1 LINKLKKYYLLLL
14 AVFSSIIFVVFFQQT
29 YSTNYSKDVQ
39 RFKDRFVDLETSLE
53 NSLRYQE
60 EDNLRHKIGTQWRK
74 VKKDNPIN
82 IHVYSN
88 DSLVLWN
95 TNELP
100 IIRFADIH
108 FPSEGLLHLQN
119 GWYFAKTREVGDY
132 IVCASF
138 LIKQDYSY
146 VNNEL
151 VNDFVPELSLPFTA
165 SISLEQDRGYP
176 IFDMEKNFVFSLHP
190 NEYQTASWGTSILLM
205 LLLLVALIFWLTLIS
220 KWLKLQSKYRW
231 IVPLLVVGLR
241 VASLQFNWFGFM
253 HGTIGFDSSLYGTN
267 KWSPNFFEFLL
278 NIVLFVYIISY
289 WTQSLKRL
297 KVSSINRYV
306 VGAVFISSF
315 SLWFLF
321 LYVTHGLIEDSSIP
335 LVIDK
340 LFSLDIFSILSIGS
354 LGVFFYVYFQFLKE
368 VVSACKRME
377 ITGAQ
382 LAVVSFIVSCSFFFY
397 ELNYGYQLLIA
408 ALFPI
413 VFYELVLYL
422 VYRHVKTN
430 QMGTGIVLLLLFS
443 VVMAQNFRTLNER
456 KEKGERELFANQ
468 LTTERS
474 IVTEVEYASIAP
486 SLKNDNFIRRY
497 IDAPQ
502 FMSIADFQEGIERRI
517 FNGFWERYELSFNLF
532 NEEHIPM
539 IDKRN
544 ENSFLYDD
552 LQGIIDGSGKMSEI
566 DSNIFFIND
575 YTKQYSYII
584 RQEIFSKDSVPAILF
599 CTLKSKKIPEEIG
612 FPRLLISSKANVL
625 ESLESYSIGKYH
637 NGRLITK
644 YGSFKYPSFN
654 NVMVPKRIN
663 EKGYFDY
670 RGYNHFVIKKSDNN
684 SVVLSVKNSTFLDFI
699 TSFSYLF
706 SFFGLLLLP
715 LLFRLN
721 STKGFSSTLTLALKI
736 QVVFISLVFI
746 SLLAFGWGS
755 GIFVS
760 NQYNEFTDDVIR
772 EKLNS
777 VETELKSKLN
787 NVNKLSIVENGN
799 SMQLLLQNFA
809 KVFFTDINMYDVDGY
824 LLASSRPKVFNVGL
838 LSEQMNP
845 IAYKNVRFFKQS
857 EFIQTEKIGQ
867 LNYSSAY
874 QPIYNAKNKLLGY
887 INLQHFGQQRE
898 FENQIQKFLVAIIN
912 VFILLLAI
920 SIILAIFISNW
931 LTAPLRILQTSF
943 SKVKFGKHNEQIEY
957 DKEDEIG
964 ALVKDYNKKLEELEF
979 AAQQLAKNEREM
991 AWREMAKQ
999 VAHEIKNPLTPM
1011 KLSIQQLLRSYN
1023 PEDPNS
1029 EDKLKRV
1036 AHSVIEQIDALTKI
1050 ANEFSTFAKMPNPNN
1065 EKVELIQLINGVKE
1079 LFADID
1085 GSKISIE
1092 TEFDELYINGD
1103 KDQFVRVFNNLIK
1116 NALQAIPADRNGKV
1130 EISILKQ
1137 KEMAQIS
1144 IRDNGV
1150 GIDESKRFKIFVP
1163 YFTTKSNGTGLGL
1176 AMVKQIIENHNGTID
1191 FESLEGSGTVFRIE
1205 IPFLQS

>member
-1 LINKLKKYYLLLL
+1 
-14 AVFSSIIFVVFFQQT
+14 
-29 YSTNYSKDVQ
+29 
-39 RFKDRFVDLETSLE
+39 
-53 NSLRYQE
+53 
-60 EDNLRHKIGTQWRK
+60 
-74 VKKDNPIN
+74 
-82 IHVYSN
+82 
-88 DSLVLWN
+88 
-95 TNELP
+95 
-100 IIRFADIH
+100 
-108 FPSEGLLHLQN
+108 
-119 GWYFAKTREVGDY
+119 
-132 IVCASF
+132 
-138 LIKQDYSY
+138 
-146 VNNEL
+146 
-151 VNDFVPELSLPFTA
+151 
-165 SISLEQDRGYP
+165 
-176 IFDMEKNFVFSLHP
+176 M
-190 NEYQTASWGTSILLM
+190 
-205 LLLLVALIFWLTLIS
+205 
-220 KWLKLQSKYRW
+220 
-231 IVPLLVVGLR
+231 
-241 VASLQFNWFGFM
+241 
-253 HGTIGFDSSLYGTN
+253 
-267 KWSPNFFEFLL
+267 
-278 NIVLFVYIISY
+278 
-289 WTQSLKRL
+289 
-297 KVSSINRYV
+297 
-306 VGAVFISSF
+306 
-315 SLWFLF
+315 
-321 LYVTHGLIEDSSIP
+321 
-335 LVIDK
+335 
-340 LFSLDIFSILSIGS
+340 
-354 LGVFFYVYFQFLKE
+354 
-368 VVSACKRME
+368 
-377 ITGAQ
+377 
-382 LAVVSFIVSCSFFFY
+382 
-397 ELNYGYQLLIA
+397 
-408 ALFPI
+408 
-413 VFYELVLYL
+413 
-422 VYRHVKTN
+422 
-430 QMGTGIVLLLLFS
+430 
-443 VVMAQNFRTLNER
+443 
-456 KEKGERELFANQ
+456 
-468 LTTERS
+468 
-474 IVTEVEYASIAP
+474 
-486 SLKNDNFIRRY
+486 
-497 IDAPQ
+497 
-502 FMSIADFQEGIERRI
+502 
-517 FNGFWERYELSFNLF
+517 
-532 NEEHIPM
+532 
-539 IDKRN
+539 
-544 ENSFLYDD
+544 
-552 LQGIIDGSGKMSEI
+552 
-566 DSNIFFIND
+566 
-575 YTKQYSYII
+575 
-584 RQEIFSKDSVPAILF
+584 
-599 CTLKSKKIPEEIG
+599 
-612 FPRLLISSKANVL
+612 
-625 ESLESYSIGKYH
+625 
-637 NGRLITK
+637 
-644 YGSFKYPSFN
+644 
-654 NVMVPKRIN
+654 
-663 EKGYFDY
+663 
-670 RGYNHFVIKKSDNN
+670 
-684 SVVLSVKNSTFLDFI
+684 
-699 TSFSYLF
+699 
-706 SFFGLLLLP
+706 
-715 LLFRLN
+715 
-721 STKGFSSTLTLALKI
+721 
-736 QVVFISLVFI
+736 
-746 SLLAFGWGS
+746 
-755 GIFVS
+755 
-760 NQYNEFTDDVIR
+760 
-772 EKLNS
+772 
-777 VETELKSKLN
+777 
-787 NVNKLSIVENGN
+787 ENGN